1 MFGEERVLVF
11 GTGKGYNVCNSEFVG
26 GLYENAIYGKD
37 LNDGACADDGCIFR
51 VGGSV
56 CSV

>member
-1 MFGEERVLVF
+1 MSVLLFLEWVR
-11 GTGKGYNVCNSEFVG
+11 GIMYAILNLLGD
-26 GLYENAIYGKD
+26 LYENAIYGKD

-56 CSV
+56 CCV